1 MAPGAASCR
10 LSAEVTV
17 TLRRSSAGYGM
28 KVKPVVIRSAPTS
41 GPLVS
46 GTYTMLEVAGVDAAG
61 VAAAGGVLPGDILLK
76 VCGISVQSG
85 GAQAL
90 MAAMATAT
98 ASEGDAE
105 WRFMRLRNAAVGAG
119 ATASGAASLLLAPS
133 ACESFSAARPLPCV
147 LIHAAC
153 AGGDTLDRKRMA
165 AVLRA
170 YQERAAT
177 LVQAQWRGLQGRKQM
192 PEQLEHGA
200 PRSSLPPRREFVARC
215 VAQRPEWLGWDAAS
229 RVAEASLVE
238 QRLSKSAVAAADPA
252 GHERVSEWEKSESQI
267 SVRHRSAVTVQSR
280 WRGVQARQRYWVQL
294 EDEAECLERE
304 MDASKAK
311 LASADAAVRVP
322 SHDDGMSAGLA
333 SNAAGSKLP
342 QPAESSPA
350 AERKD
355 LSRDIQCTFDNTGSL
370 GIGFGCQGVRGPVY
384 ITKIKGDSPA
394 ARQPLSPGLVLTAVQ
409 VRVDCCQLPWK
420 STINTSI
427 L

>member
-1 MAPGAASCR
+1 M
-10 LSAEVTV
+10 

-119 ATASGAASLLLAPS
+119 ATATGAASLLLAPS

-192 PEQLEHGA
+192 PEHLEHGA
-200 PRSSLPPRREFVARC
+200 TRSSLPPRRESSRAVSHSTLNGWAGTL
-215 VAQRPEWLGWDAAS
+215 RPVLQKPRLWSSGFQNLRWPPLIPPAMSAS
-229 RVAEASLVE
+229 RSGRSLS
-238 QRLSKSAVAAADPA
+238 L
-252 GHERVSEWEKSESQI
+252 
-267 SVRHRSAVTVQSR
+267 RSLCGIA
-280 WRGVQARQRYWVQL
+280 
-294 EDEAECLERE
+294 
-304 MDASKAK
+304 
-311 LASADAAVRVP
+311 VP
-322 SHDDGMSAGLA
+322 S
-333 SNAAGSKLP
+333 
-342 QPAESSPA
+342 QSSPGGA
-350 AERKD
+350 V
-355 LSRDIQCTFDNTGSL
+355 SRRARDTGSSS
-370 GIGFGCQGVRGPVY
+370 R
-384 ITKIKGDSPA
+384 T
-394 ARQPLSPGLVLTAVQ
+394 RQSA
-409 VRVDCCQLPWK
+409 
-420 STINTSI
+420 
-427 L
+427 